1 MKQNDASAAIQQQQA
16 ALLADLAAEQG
27 CSTTIGVIAID
38 PLISAET
45 SREPTTPSACLSPPE
60 RSPDRGG

>member
-27 CSTTIGVIAID
+27 CSTTTGVIAID

-45 SREPTTPSACLSPPE
+45 SAGAGDAERVPEPTRAVT
-60 RSPDRGG
+60 

>member
-27 CSTTIGVIAID
+27 CSTTTGVIAID
-38 PLISAET
+38 LLISEETPTGACDAE
-45 SREPTTPSACLSPPE
+45 RVPEPTWAVT
-60 RSPDRGG
+60 